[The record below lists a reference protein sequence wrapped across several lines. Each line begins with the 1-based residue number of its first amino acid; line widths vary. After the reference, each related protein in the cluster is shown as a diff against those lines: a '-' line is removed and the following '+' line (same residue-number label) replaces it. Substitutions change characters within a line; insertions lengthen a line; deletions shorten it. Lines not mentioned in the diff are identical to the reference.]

1 LEQRNAGMPTYG
13 LESSDSYRVL
23 WIQSQCQSEIKNQDR
38 ASARFEGSTCFATLC
53 DGVTQS
59 MHSVVA
65 AEILSS
71 DPPSIWIDGV
81 LPARIERLRQ
91 LRSELLAASSPHLVE
106 RASWLE
112 RTFADILREQQHR
125 SFQTTCV
132 SARLTTLNDG
142 SVELTVMH
150 CGDSAVLAFDRN
162 GRLLFSRREIAD
174 EISPFQHLSPVTEVL
189 PDHEHALTTAQRR
202 FDEPP
207 HVILCSDG
215 FYDAFPHPSAL
226 FRWIVLS
233 GEIADASAVEPRFA
247 ELHERLGQARGDDDM
262 SFVWIAP
269 LAVVET
275 VEAQPAGTPSAAW
288 KPSPL
293 LVRLRKSL
301 TWLQTR
307 LGRNH
312 LAPIP
317 GKRSTED

>member
-1 LEQRNAGMPTYG
+1 MPVYG
-13 LESSDSYRVL
+13 FESSDSYRAL

-38 ASARFEGSTCFATLC
+38 ASAQFEGSTCFATLC

-59 MHSVVA
+59 MHSVTA

-91 LRSELLAASSPHLVE
+91 LRAELLTASSSQLAE
-106 RASWLE
+106 RVSWLE
-112 RTFADILREQQHR
+112 RTFADILREQQQR
-125 SFQTTCV
+125 SFQATYV
-132 SARLTTLNDG
+132 AARLTTLDDG

-162 GRLLFSRREIAD
+162 GRLLFSRRAIAD
-174 EISPFQHLSPVTEVL
+174 ETSPFQHLSPVTEVL
-189 PDHEHALTTAQRR
+189 PDHENALTTAQQR

-215 FYDAFPHPSAL
+215 FYDAFPHPAAL
-226 FRWIVLS
+226 FQWIVMS
-233 GEIADASAVEPRFA
+233 GENPGVSAVEPRFA
-247 ELHERLGQARGDDDM
+247 ELHERLGLARGDDDM

-275 VEAQPAGTPSAAW
+275 VEAQPAVT
-288 KPSPL
+288 L
-293 LVRLRKSL
+293 LVRLREIL
-301 TWLQTR
+301 TWVLTR
-307 LGRNH
+307 LGRK
-312 LAPIP
+312 PP
-317 GKRSTED
+317 RSDSRKGSTEG